1 MNFDKRFKND
11 KGEYINISLIGF
23 FRVPDLD
30 KEYIMYSLINEN
42 NNSDMGA
49 VILGEVVR
57 EDEDI
62 KILGIKSEERDL
74 VIAYYKEISVQLG
87 GE

>member
-23 FRVPDLD
+23 FRVPTLD

-62 KILGIKSEERDL
+62 KILGIKSEEKDL
-74 VIAYYKEISVQLG
+74 VIAYYKEISEQLG